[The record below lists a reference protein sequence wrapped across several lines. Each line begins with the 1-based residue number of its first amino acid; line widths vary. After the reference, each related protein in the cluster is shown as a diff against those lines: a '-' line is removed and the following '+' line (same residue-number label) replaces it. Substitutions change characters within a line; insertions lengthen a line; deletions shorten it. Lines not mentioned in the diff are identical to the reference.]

1 MQAAPRLGLVLA
13 LAPAI
18 LAAQGGQGG
27 QGGQH
32 RWTVD
37 PQSSL
42 VWWQIDPHYNH
53 LWATTCPADPSWQP
67 GEGRDEGWQVD
78 YATRPVTRDAGNSDP
93 RVPLFPRRAV
103 HPVCRPILRGEVL
116 ASEDGGWRGARGSFT
131 IAADSFETGSRM
143 R

>member
-1 MQAAPRLGLVLA
+1 MRASPRIVA
-13 LAPAI
+13 LLLFAGVGAGNLPA
-18 LAAQGGQGG
+18 
-27 QGGQH
+27 
-32 RWTVD
+32 
-37 PQSSL
+37 QSRHMTIDTKTSL

-116 ASEDGGWRGARGSFT
+116 ASEDGG
-131 IAADSFETGSRM
+131 
-143 R
+143 